1 MSYKVKNNVFLDG
14 RQYTAGEEI
23 SEKEAEAMGM
33 DNCEEFEGKKKDEQE
48 ENEDDQEDDQE

>member
-33 DNCEEFEGKKKDEQE
+33 DNCEEFEDKKKDEKE
-48 ENEDDQEDDQE
+48 ESEGDQE